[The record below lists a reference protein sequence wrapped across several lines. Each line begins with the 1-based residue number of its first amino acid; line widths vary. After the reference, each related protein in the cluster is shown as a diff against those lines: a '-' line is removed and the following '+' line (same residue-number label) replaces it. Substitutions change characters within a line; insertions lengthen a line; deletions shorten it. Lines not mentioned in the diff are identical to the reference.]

1 MTNGAER
8 RRDGR
13 ISVLWLARGLGP
25 GGMER
30 LLVTHARLGGIDRFR
45 YLAAYLTERPRS
57 LRGELEAAG
66 VGVFSLGERPL
77 GAARRLRSL
86 LV

>member
-1 MTNGAER
+1 M
-8 RRDGR
+8 
-13 ISVLWLARGLGP
+13 
-25 GGMER
+25 
-30 LLVTHARLGGIDRFR
+30 VTHARLGDAERFR

-66 VGVFSLGERPL
+66 VTVFPLGEQPL

-86 LV
+86 LVREEVDIVHAHSPMPAAIGRVAA